1 MQLILVVME
10 VLVARPGAVTFGH
23 RQVLE
28 HLWGSGRTITQIAG
42 LLGVSVG
49 TVSREVG
56 RYHSARHGTKNP
68 LGRSL
73 PSGRAR
79 APYRWGYQA
88 QWAQRRAD
96 AARRRPKASK
106 LGVGTRLRRV
116 VAGKLARRWSPKQI
130 AAWLRA
136 TFADRPELQVSHE
149 TIYQAIYVQSRGN
162 LRAELTRQVAL
173 RSGRTQRRAQ
183 SRAAGASR
191 SRRPWIGDLHISAR
205 PAEAA
210 DRAVPGHWEGDL
222 VIGKAGTSA
231 IVTLVERSTR
241 YVMLGAL
248 PNGRDS
254 EAVIGVLTA
263 LAARMPEHLRRSL
276 AWDQGVEMA
285 THPAFTV
292 ATGCPVYFCD
302 PHSPWQRGTNENT
315 NGLLRQYFPKGSYD
329 FRAIDQN
336 GLDNVAHELNT
347 RPRETL
353 GWATPTQ
360 RLAEVIAP

>member
-1 MQLILVVME
+1 MVV
-10 VLVARPGAVTFGH
+10 VGVWVARPGVLTFGH

-28 HLWGSGRTITQIAG
+28 HLWGAGRTISQIAG
-42 LLGVSVG
+42 LLGVPVC
-49 TVSREVG
+49 TVSREVA

-79 APYRWGYQA
+79 RPYRWGYQA

-96 AARRRPKASK
+96 VARRRPKVSK
-106 LGVGTRLRRV
+106 LGVGMRLRQV

-136 TFADRPELQVSHE
+136 TFPDRPELRVSHE

-162 LRAELTRQVAL
+162 LRTELTRQVAL
-173 RSGRTQRRAQ
+173 RSGRTQRRPQ
-183 SRAAGASR
+183 SRAAVAVR

-205 PAEAA
+205 PAEVN

-222 VIGKAGTSA
+222 LIGKAGGSA
-231 IVTLVERSTR
+231 IVTLVERATR

-248 PNGRDS
+248 PHGRDS
-254 EAVIGVLTA
+254 EAVIGVLTD
-263 LAARMPEHLRRSL
+263 LATRMPAHLRRSL
-276 AWDQGVEMA
+276 TWDQGTEMA
-285 THPAFTV
+285 THPVFTI

-302 PHSPWQRGTNENT
+302 PHSPWQRGSNENT

-329 FRAIDQN
+329 FRTIDQA
-336 GLDNVAHELNT
+336 GLDEVAHELNT

-353 GWATPTQ
+353 DWQTPAQ
-360 RLAEVIAP
+360 RLAQLIAP

>member
-1 MQLILVVME
+1 VQLILVVLE
-10 VLVARPGAVTFGH
+10 VLVARPGVVTFGH

-28 HLWGSGRTITQIAG
+28 HLWGSGRTISQVAG
-42 LLGVSVG
+42 LLGLPVC
-49 TVSREVG
+49 TVSREIA

-73 PSGRAR
+73 PPGRAR
-79 APYRWGYQA
+79 RPYRWGYQA
-88 QWAQRRAD
+88 QWAQRRAE
-96 AARRRPKASK
+96 AARRRPKVSK
-106 LGVGTRLRRV
+106 LRPGTRLRHT

-136 TFADRPELQVSHE
+136 TYADRPESQVSHE

-162 LRAELTRQVAL
+162 LRAELGRQVAL
-173 RSGRTQRRAQ
+173 RSGRTQRRRQ
-183 SRAAGASR
+183 SRAAAAAR

-205 PAEAA
+205 PAQAA

-231 IVTLVERSTR
+231 IVTLVERTTR

-254 EAVIGVLTA
+254 EAVIAVLTT
-263 LAARMPEHLRRSL
+263 LATRMPAHLRRSL
-276 AWDQGVEMA
+276 TWDQGTEMA
-285 THPAFTV
+285 THPRFTV

-302 PHSPWQRGTNENT
+302 PHSPWQRGSNENT
-315 NGLLRQYFPKGSYD
+315 NGLLRQYFPKSSYD
-329 FRAIDQN
+329 FRTIDQT
-336 GLDNVAHELNT
+336 GLDQVAHELNT

-353 GWATPTQ
+353 GWDTPAQ
-360 RLAEVIAP
+360 RLAQLIAP

>member
-1 MQLILVVME
+1 ML
-10 VLVARPGAVTFGH
+10 TFGH

-28 HLWGSGRTITQIAG
+28 HLWASGRTISQIAG
-42 LLGVSVG
+42 LLGVPVC
-49 TVSREVG
+49 TVSREVA
-56 RYHSARHGTKNP
+56 RNNSARHGTKNP
-68 LGRSL
+68 LGRLL
-73 PSGRAR
+73 PPGRAR
-79 APYRWGYQA
+79 RPYRWGYQA
-88 QWAQRRAD
+88 QWAQRRTD
-96 AARRRPKASK
+96 AARRRVKACK

-162 LRAELTRQVAL
+162 LRAELTRQVTL
-173 RSGRTQRRAQ
+173 RSGRTARRPQ
-183 SRAAGASR
+183 SRAAGAAR
-191 SRRPWIGDLHISAR
+191 GRRPWIGDLHISAR
-205 PAEAA
+205 PAEAT

-222 VIGKAGTSA
+222 VIGKAGASA
-231 IVTLVERSTR
+231 IVTLVERATR

-254 EAVIGVLTA
+254 QAVIGVLTD
-263 LAARMPEHLRRSL
+263 LATRMPAHLRRSL

-285 THPAFTV
+285 THPQFTV

-329 FRAIDQN
+329 FRTIDQA
-336 GLDNVAHELNT
+336 GLDEVAHELNT
-347 RPRETL
+347 RPRQTL
-353 GWATPTQ
+353 SWATPTQ
-360 RLAEVIAP
+360 RLAQLIAP